1 MKFAYVDES
10 GDQGQSDVFV
20 MAGVLIDAYRLR
32 KYTATFDKM
41 IVDFLAK
48 HPGAPAELKTKNFI
62 NGAGGWSVVD
72 PTERKQFL
80 SEICG
85 LAAEC
90 ARIFAIAFSFDRFK
104 QAVGGG
110 HGQPFE
116 KSYWLGAS
124 LFVAAVVQKKMQTE
138 RGNKGLTVLICDDN
152 KQGMGAL
159 ADALHDGHVW
169 FDPLYQTA
177 KKKRGKTVWSE
188 VPDDERF
195 DQIVNCAFAIKSHHS
210 SLIQVAD
217 AVSYVYRR
225 HLELKS
231 EKEAWAGEQKY
242 FAELA
247 TRLDAKRES
256 LGRNP
261 GGPCVDFYQAASHA
275 EWTI

>member
-10 GDQGQSDVFV
+10 GDQGQGDVFV
-20 MAGVLIDAYRLR
+20 MAGILIDAYRLR
-32 KYTATFDKM
+32 KYTTTFDKM

-48 HPGAPAELKTKNFI
+48 HPGAPTELKTKNFI

-80 SEICG
+80 SEICS
-85 LAAEC
+85 LAVEC
-90 ARIFAIAFSFDRFK
+90 ARIFAIALSFENFTRALD
-104 QAVGGG
+104 GG
-110 HGQPFE
+110 HAQPFG
-116 KSYWLGAS
+116 KSHWLGAA
-124 LFVAAVVQKKMQTE
+124 LFVSCLVQKKMQAE

-152 KQGMGAL
+152 KQGMGNL
-159 ADALHDGHVW
+159 ADMLHAGDAW
-169 FDPLYQTA
+169 FNPLYQMA
-177 KKKRGKTVWSE
+177 KKKRGETIWTK
-188 VPDDERF
+188 VPDGDRF
-195 DQIVNCAFAIKSHHS
+195 DQIVNCAFAIKSQHS

-217 AVSYVYRR
+217 AASYVYRR

-242 FAELA
+242 FADLA
-247 TRLDAKRES
+247 GKLDSKRES

-261 GGPCVDFYQAASHA
+261 GGPCIDFYQAARHS